1 MRSVTAALRAAFAAL
16 LVVAAAACT
25 TGPGATSTPGA
36 DREAGTPRAA
46 TSEPEDATPAP
57 DAETPVASVSI
68 EGLIEELDVCSLAS
82 KSEIEE
88 IMGTE
93 VEEGEGEN
101 REAGI
106 SVASAQCQWDGADPT
121 RGITFLTV
129 HIAEFN
135 QDVWDLDVDDEGTE
149 DVPGVGDMAMRT
161 EIRPGIDPGGN
172 LIVKAGDL
180 MLTIVLY
187 NGDAEYDV
195 VAPQQEE
202 IANLVISRLP

>member
-1 MRSVTAALRAAFAAL
+1 MRSATAALRAAFAAL
-16 LVVAAAACT
+16 LVAAAASCT
-25 TGPGATSTPGA
+25 AGPGATETSGA
-36 DREAGTPRAA
+36 DSEGGTPP
-46 TSEPEDATPAP
+46 TSGQDATPAP
-57 DAETPVASVSI
+57 DPETPAASVSI
-68 EGLIEELDVCSLAS
+68 EELIEELDVCSLAT

-106 SVASAQCQWDGADPT
+106 AVASARCQWDGADPT

>member
-1 MRSVTAALRAAFAAL
+1 MRSVTAALRVAFAAL
-16 LVVAAAACT
+16 LVAAAASCT
-25 TGPGATSTPGA
+25 AGPGATSDA
-36 DREAGTPRAA
+36 DREGGTPPPT
-46 TSEPEDATPAP
+46 TSERQDATPAP
-57 DAETPVASVSI
+57 DAETPAASVSI
-68 EGLIEELDVCSLAS
+68 EDLIEELDVCSLAT

-106 SVASAQCQWDGADPT
+106 AVASARCQWDGADPT

-149 DVPGVGDMAMRT
+149 DVSGVGDMAMRT